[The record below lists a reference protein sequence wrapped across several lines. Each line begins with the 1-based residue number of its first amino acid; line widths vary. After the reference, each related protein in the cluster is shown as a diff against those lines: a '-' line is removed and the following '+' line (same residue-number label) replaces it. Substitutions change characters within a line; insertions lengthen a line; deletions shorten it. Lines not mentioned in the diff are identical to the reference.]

1 MSTIID
7 PLHNLYL
14 GTAKHMFKDIWL
26 EREVISHATLNV
38 LQTCVDDTISP
49 PDLGRIPRK
58 IASNFGGFTGE
69 QWKNWIELYSLV
81 ALHRVRG
88 LPNDHLECW
97 KHFVL
102 ACRLLS
108 TPVISR
114 TKLLLADALLLQFC
128 RRAVR
133 IYGDSVATPNM
144 HLHAHL
150 RECIEDYGPVQSF
163 WLFSFERYN
172 GLLGRQPHNSKYIE
186 IQIMRR
192 FLRESE
198 LMHQELPAELRETF
212 EQLYPLSGSALSEEG
227 TVSSFSFAC
236 THWKQ
241 VMTTDLGL
249 HKWDVDLSYFMVPVN
264 SHRGV
269 LTNDQQQYL
278 KNTYLALYP
287 GLSENDVDVN
297 ATIRKYYNVCTPFR
311 QYGAY
316 TRANHRSSLIMANWP
331 NQGLIQPSHNPEDMT
346 PGQVQYY
353 FLHSVALNSERCQH
367 LFAYVLWFESHPEKD
382 SLGKPLQVWYK
393 NVYQT
398 NGPSCFIP
406 VQRLATSFIALS
418 EDDKMI
424 ICPVVVKQHI

>member
-1 MSTIID
+1 
-7 PLHNLYL
+7 
-14 GTAKHMFKDIWL
+14 
-26 EREVISHATLNV
+26 V

-353 FLHSVALNSERCQH
+353 FLHSVALNSERCPGS
-367 LFAYVLWFESHPEKD
+367 FFR
-382 SLGKPLQVWYK
+382 G
-393 NVYQT
+393 
-398 NGPSCFIP
+398 
-406 VQRLATSFIALS
+406 QRY
-418 EDDKMI
+418 
-424 ICPVVVKQHI
+424 